1 MKQAGIKYWF
11 RKDIFPIDDSQE
23 IKTTQQA
30 QKEKDKVLPST
41 AYNG

>member
-11 RKDIFPIDDSQE
+11 RKDRFPIDDSQE
-23 IKTTQQA
+23 IKKALQE
-30 QKEKDKVLPST
+30 QKEKDKALPST